1 MKKDFISALNDALTN
16 SKGNI
21 SITENG
27 AIGYSTTGKKIL
39 DLNFQIPS
47 LRNLSEKQIVDKFV
61 EAYLEEPVVATLWLF
76 YVRDV
81 REGLGERRLFRACL
95 PFIAK
100 KVDVKGLIELIPD
113 YGRFDDIFLLM
124 ECGYKK
130 EVISFIREQI
140 VKDIKNKEANKPI
153 SLLAKWLKSENTSSK
168 ESRNLAHEIR
178 EGLGLNSKDYRQLLS
193 NLRKYID
200 VTEVKM
206 SAKEFDQI
214 DYSKVP
220 SKASLNYKE
229 AFKRNDGERYQ
240 AYIDSVNKG
249 EAKINAAT
257 LYPHEIVHKYTG
269 SYGNL
274 KSLDPSLEALWKNLP
289 DLVKGDETTLVVA
302 DGSGSMTCRV
312 GQNSS
317 VTALDVANG
326 LALYFAQRAK
336 GPFKNTYITFSETP
350 QLVRVGSGSLY
361 QDLRIARKHDEV
373 ANTNI
378 EATFD
383 LILNTAVQN
392 KMKQEDLPKN
402 ILIISDMEFDSQ
414 LPYGFRGED
423 KQKALFKVIESRY
436 RAAGYALPRLVFWN
450 VNSRTNSIPVKENA
464 SGVVLVS
471 GFSTNII
478 KMVLNGELD
487 PYANLLKTLFSERYQ
502 AVIEL
507 LVNEDKFHKLN

>member
-47 LRNLSEKQIVDKFV
+47 LRTLSEKQIVDKFV

-113 YGRFDDIFLLM
+113 YGRYDDIFVLM

-130 EVISFIREQI
+130 EVMSFIKEQI
-140 VKDIKNKEANKPI
+140 VKDIKNRKENKPI

-168 ESRNLAHEIR
+168 ESRDLAHEIR
-178 EGLGLNSKDYRQLLS
+178 EGLGLDSKHYRQLLS

-206 SAKEFDQI
+206 SAREFDQI

-229 AFKRNDGERYQ
+229 AFKRNDKERYQ

-257 LYPHEIVHKYTG
+257 LYPHEIVHKYMER
-269 SYGNL
+269 YC
-274 KSLDPSLEALWKNLP
+274 KPLDPSLEALWKNLP
-289 DLVKGDETTLVVA
+289 DLVDNDETTLVVA
-302 DGSGSMTCRV
+302 DGSGSMTSVV
-312 GQNSS
+312 GRDSS

-361 QDLRIARKHDEV
+361 QDLRIARNHTEV

-402 ILIISDMEFDSQ
+402 ILIISDMEFNDCTTCSSDKTY
-414 LPYGFRGED
+414 YGYRRNPVRQSLFDEL
-423 KQKALFKVIESRY
+423 KQRFESY
-436 RAAGYALPRLVFWN
+436 GYKMPRLVFWN
-450 VNSRTNSIPVKENA
+450 VNSRTDTIPVKENDL
-464 SGVVLVS
+464 GVALVS
-471 GFSTNII
+471 GYSVNIV

-487 PYANLLKTLFSERYQ
+487 PYKNLLKTLFTERY
-502 AVIEL
+502 APVLNL
-507 LVNEDKFHKLN
+507 LNK